1 MIMYDYNWNLSWD
14 SIKNPFVIKLHN
26 LVVYLFL
33 CCPIFRLAFT
43 HVHFLSARS
52 ERLRRS
58 YWSLNS
64 KVDIKNMVWKPTLYA
79 VSAKKRYETL
89 KRFLTFENVNF
100 PSFKV
105 DLQLTN
111 FSAFPSYRKLETIR
125 YHSESGFA

>member
-1 MIMYDYNWNLSWD
+1 MYDYNWNLSWD

-64 KVDIKNMVWKPTLYA
+64 KVDIKNMVWKPTLYG
-79 VSAKKRYETL
+79 
-89 KRFLTFENVNF
+89 RFPIRSISEKTVRDIKTIF
-100 PSFKV
+100 
-105 DLQLTN
+105 DL
-111 FSAFPSYRKLETIR
+111 
-125 YHSESGFA
+125 